1 MRVKLSEKSAQQ
13 LQNIMLLLDSSNPVY
28 TLQKMITAFERSL
41 TKSLNKEKTK

>member
-28 TLQKMITAFERSL
+28 TLQKMIIAFERSL

>member
-13 LQNIMLLLDSSNPVY
+13 LKHIMLLLDTNNLVY
-28 TLQKMITAFERSL
+28 TLQKMITAFELSL

>member
-13 LQNIMLLLDSSNPVY
+13 LQHIMLLLDPNNPVY
-28 TLQKMITAFERSL
+28 TLQKMTTTFELTL

>member
-13 LQNIMLLLDSSNPVY
+13 LQNIMPLLDSSNPVY
-28 TLQKMITAFERSL
+28 TQQKMITALELSL